1 MQRKRGK
8 LVPVGEAVSGLG
20 GPVKAIRDAAIPPGQ
35 HLSPRG
41 KSSEGSPHGGEMK
54 PKISIGTCREGIRI
68 AGSGIPLMIRGEQV
82 LITRD
87 LRTQGKHWV
96 SGDIRLPRASQE
108 ELTMKA
114 RTLIAEE
121 ERNRISFGPP
131 KISIRECQ
139 QAIEIAGVIPITLRG
154 EPMRITEIATRDIS
168 RWVSG
173 DIRFTPKEKEL
184 LTERA
189 RAIIADQDKAPK

>member
-1 MQRKRGK
+1 
-8 LVPVGEAVSGLG
+8 
-20 GPVKAIRDAAIPPGQ
+20 
-35 HLSPRG
+35 
-41 KSSEGSPHGGEMK
+41 MK
-54 PKISIGTCREGIRI
+54 PKISIGTCREGIRV
-68 AGSGIPLMIRGEQV
+68 AGGGIPLMIRGEQV

-108 ELTMKA
+108 ELTMQA

-131 KISIRECQ
+131 KISIRECR

-154 EPMRITEIATRDIS
+154 EPMRITEIATRDLS
-168 RWVSG
+168 KWVSG
-173 DIRFTPKEKEL
+173 DIRFTAREKEL
-184 LTERA
+184 LTNQA
-189 RAIIADQDKAPK
+189 RAILADKDTTAQ